1 MKLYPISI
9 YNPSI
14 NVNKAKN
21 KNSVDNPLKNQNAT
35 ITDLSAMPY
44 FGFVNL
50 SFKGRTP
57 EDFYAQGFNR
67 EAMPFTMKTYLYQDY
82 DKWQHVPP
90 EQLMNKAFNE
100 VKELYPN
107 EPLFENLRDNA
118 KAISSVAYEIKVAR
132 DLSDEPLFKNGD
144 DNFGVYL
151 LRKIYLEGK
160 TIKEIDI
167 CLNVSISFYL

>member
-90 EQLMNKAFNE
+90 EQLMKKAFEYLEIVDNFNE
-100 VKELYPN
+100 VKEGTNLC
-107 EPLFENLRDNA
+107 LFL
-118 KAISSVAYEIKVAR
+118 IFV
-132 DLSDEPLFKNGD
+132 
-144 DNFGVYL
+144 
-151 LRKIYLEGK
+151 
-160 TIKEIDI
+160 
-167 CLNVSISFYL
+167 